1 MSSPPPFSRERER
14 QLVDQI
20 QRGDLGALGELLGA
34 YQKRVYHV
42 CLRMVSNRDDAA
54 ELTQE
59 ALLRAVKHVD
69 SFKKNS
75 RFSTWLIRIAMNLS
89 ISHLRKHGRRKTISL
104 DMTIGSDRGGDQ
116 ASSLKDLMT
125 NEREQNP
132 QMSVEKDEQ
141 VERLLAAL
149 DGLEESLRMVIIL
162 RDLQGM
168 DYQQIADVI
177 EVPIGTVKSRL
188 FRARLALRQ
197 AMESNQ
203 TKLSDNNND

>member
-89 ISHLRKHGRRKTISL
+89 ISHLRKYGRRKTISL
-104 DMTIGSDRGGDQ
+104 DMTVGSEHGGDQ
-116 ASSLKDLMT
+116 ASSLKDLMA

-141 VERLLAAL
+141 VERLLEAL

-197 AMESNQ
+197 SMESNQ

>member
-89 ISHLRKHGRRKTISL
+89 ISHLRKYGRRKTISL
-104 DMTIGSDRGGDQ
+104 DMTVGSEYSGDQ
-116 ASSLKDLMT
+116 ASSLKDLMA

-132 QMSVEKDEQ
+132 QISVEKDEQ
-141 VERLLAAL
+141 VERLLEAL